1 MKIFIHDYSYF
12 IYNMNIDI
20 FEKKINDVV
29 LQYGSK
35 RSIELDENLFIDNQ
49 QKKNIFE
56 IPDENRFKLNCNVY
70 SIDPV
75 QCEDADDAFSI
86 LKSEDGNIT
95 LVIHIADPT
104 DFISLDSEL
113 WKDCLKRGV
122 TYYPSNKQPIHM
134 LPKKIMEKAS
144 LMTLKLKE
152 VKKSIS
158 LFVDINKET
167 YLPIDESINIKF
179 CNILLKKENAYS
191 YDKAGD
197 ILTNNKYKNTNI
209 RSDLLI
215 GMKIADAIYN
225 QNDSVGK
232 LLNNKPVTNINYQK
246 KVPTFE
252 TDSYQ
257 VFKVKRMIAQFAI
270 YANSF
275 VGKYLYENLNDSG
288 LFRTCDAKKLVDVSE
303 NILND
308 IVSKGIHA
316 EYQAKSASHDLI
328 GIEKYSH
335 FTSPLRRLSDM
346 VVHYLI
352 KYLNLRDECNNNTIG
367 LPFDSVILKEI
378 ADKNQMINKKIKN
391 LAHKESKLRFLQIMY
406 NLIQQKGFI
415 DVEILFN
422 SYIKDRFL
430 NFMIRKIDN
439 FDCYISLTFKKNRFP
454 FDYTKSKDVFKY
466 RIQVMK
472 PKEHFDNKMFPNL
485 FYSLIGHFIIQ

>member
-1 MKIFIHDYSYF
+1 
-12 IYNMNIDI
+12 
-20 FEKKINDVV
+20 
-29 LQYGSK
+29 
-35 RSIELDENLFIDNQ
+35 
-49 QKKNIFE
+49 
-56 IPDENRFKLNCNVY
+56 
-70 SIDPV
+70 
-75 QCEDADDAFSI
+75 
-86 LKSEDGNIT
+86 
-95 LVIHIADPT
+95 
-104 DFISLDSEL
+104 
-113 WKDCLKRGV
+113 
-122 TYYPSNKQPIHM
+122 
-134 LPKKIMEKAS
+134 
-144 LMTLKLKE
+144 
-152 VKKSIS
+152 
-158 LFVDINKET
+158 
-167 YLPIDESINIKF
+167 
-179 CNILLKKENAYS
+179 
-191 YDKAGD
+191 
-197 ILTNNKYKNTNI
+197 
-209 RSDLLI
+209 
-215 GMKIADAIYN
+215 
-225 QNDSVGK
+225 
-232 LLNNKPVTNINYQK
+232 
-246 KVPTFE
+246 
-252 TDSYQ
+252 
-257 VFKVKRMIAQFAI
+257 MIAQFAI

-439 FDCYISLTFKKNRFP
+439 FDCYISLTFKIDF
-454 FDYTKSKDVFKY
+454 
-466 RIQVMK
+466 
-472 PKEHFDNKMFPNL
+472 
-485 FYSLIGHFIIQ
+485 

>member
-1 MKIFIHDYSYF
+1 MKIFIRNYLYF
-12 IYNMNIDI
+12 IYNMNINI
-20 FEKKINDVV
+20 FEKKINDVCK
-29 LQYGSK
+29 QYGSK
-35 RSIELDENLFIDNQ
+35 RSIELDEELLIDNQ
-49 QKKNIFE
+49 QKKNIFQ
-56 IPDENRFKLNCNVY
+56 IPDENRLKFNSNVY

-86 LKSEDGNIT
+86 LESEDGEIT

-113 WKDCLKRGV
+113 WNDCLKRGV

-144 LMTLKLKE
+144 LMTNKFKE

-158 LFVDINKET
+158 LFVNINKET
-167 YLPIDESINIKF
+167 YLPIDSSIKIKF

-191 YDKAGD
+191 YTEAGN
-197 ILTNNKYKNTNI
+197 ILTNNIYINTDICRN
-209 RSDLLI
+209 LLI
-215 GMKIADAIYN
+215 GVKIADSIYK

-232 LLNNKPVTNINYQK
+232 LLNNKPVTNINYQNK
-246 KVPTFE
+246 IPTFE

-288 LFRTCDAKKLVDVSE
+288 LFRTCDAKKLVNVSE

-308 IVSKGIHA
+308 IVSNGIYA

-346 VVHYLI
+346 VVHYLLKYVYLKYNGNENI
-352 KYLNLRDECNNNTIG
+352 K
-367 LPFDSVILKEI
+367 LPFNSLILKEI

-391 LAHKESKLRFLQIMY
+391 LSHKESKLRFLQIMY

-439 FDCYISLTFKKNRFP
+439 FDCYVSLTFKKNNFP
-454 FDYTKSKDVFKY
+454 FDYNKSKDIFKY
-466 RIQVMK
+466 RITVMK
-472 PKEHFDNKMFPNL
+472 HEEHFDNKMFPNL